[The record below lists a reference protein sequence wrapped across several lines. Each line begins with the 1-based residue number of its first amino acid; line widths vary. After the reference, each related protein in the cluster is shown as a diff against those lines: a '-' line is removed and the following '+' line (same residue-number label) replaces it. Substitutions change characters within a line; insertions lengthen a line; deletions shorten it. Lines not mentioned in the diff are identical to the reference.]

1 MRKNLVFEL
10 PEVRL
15 SEKQKLILEV
25 LTDEFHGKAF
35 GPQLLDESESSEVK
49 RLSIN
54 EITYAFGKLVE
65 MSLVDKVK
73 KSYRGRV
80 LNLYST
86 SEYIN
91 NDAVIIK

>member
-10 PEVRL
+10 PEIRL
-15 SEKQKLILEV
+15 SEKQKLILSV
-25 LTDEFHGKAF
+25 LIDEFHGNAF
-35 GPQLLDESESSEVK
+35 GPQLLDESENAEVK

-65 MSLVDKVK
+65 MALVNKVK
-73 KSYRGRV
+73 KTYRGRT

-86 SEYIN
+86 SEFIN

>member
-10 PEVRL
+10 PEVKL
-15 SEKQKLILEV
+15 SEKQKLILSV
-25 LTDEFHGKAF
+25 LTDEFHGNAF
-35 GPQLLDESESSEVK
+35 GPQLLDESESAEVK

-65 MSLVDKVK
+65 MALVNKVK
-73 KSYRGRV
+73 KTYRGRT

-86 SEYIN
+86 SEFIN